1 MNKPTHDE
9 LIDAIY
15 GCALDPENWDQ
26 TLTRIRQYLDAS
38 AINVIGLEVATYD
51 NPFLYS
57 SNISQDQGH
66 LYQEYW
72 FGQDPWVRAA
82 ARKGLGAGGVTYCG
96 DMLLDRAELV
106 KTPFYNDWLAGQDIQ
121 DVMAA
126 NLWGQGPQ
134 WGCDPEHPRIVLC
147 FFRGRESE
155 CFSEADRQKL
165 EGLSRHL
172 NRAFQIAI
180 RMGVLA
186 RNSQLSEAALEP
198 LRHAVIV
205 LDVQAAILAANPA
218 GSRWLGHTP
227 ALLQVHNDRLTGF
240 AGELSPSLDEALA
253 QGKNGRAS
261 VLNWRP
267 PTPEGSP
274 ALLTLRL
281 APMNETVIRGFSG
294 RRPAFLLIIEAGTQ
308 IDDTAF
314 QSFCDLLRLSR
325 AERKV
330 LRQLMQGGTAADIAR
345 RLHLAEPTVRTHI
358 QRLRDKSAVSRISEL
373 VVMAIAAT
381 RTA

>member
-57 SNISQDQGH
+57 SNIPRDQGH
-66 LYQEYW
+66 LYQDYW

-82 ARKGLGAGGVTYCG
+82 ASKGLGAGGVTYCG
-96 DMLLDRAELV
+96 DQLLDRAELV

-121 DVMAA
+121 DVLAA
-126 NLWGQGPQ
+126 NLWGQGPR
-134 WGCDPEHPRIVLC
+134 WGNDPEYPRIVLC
-147 FFRGRESE
+147 FFRGRGDES
-155 CFSEADRQKL
+155 FSEADRQKL
-165 EGLSRHL
+165 KGLTSHL

-186 RNSQLSEAALEP
+186 RSSQLSEAALAP

-205 LDVQAAILAANPA
+205 LDAQAAILAANPA
-218 GSRWLGHTP
+218 GNRWLGRTP
-227 ALLQVHNDRLTGF
+227 ALLQVHNGRLTGF
-240 AGELSPSLDEALA
+240 AGELSPSLDEALTR
-253 QGKNGRAS
+253 GKNGRAS

-267 PTPEGSP
+267 PSPEGLP
-274 ALLTLRL
+274 ALVTLRL
-281 APMNETVIRGFSG
+281 APMNETVITGFPSW
-294 RRPAFLLIIEAGTQ
+294 RPAFLLIIEAGTEM
-308 IDDTAF
+308 DDAAF
-314 QSFCDLLRLSR
+314 QSFCDLFRLSR

-330 LRQLMQGGTAADIAR
+330 LRQLMLGGKAADIAR
-345 RLHLAEPTVRTHI
+345 RLHLAEPTVRTHM
-358 QRLRDKSAVSRISEL
+358 QNLRDKSSVGRISDL
-373 VVMAIAAT
+373 VAMALAAT
-381 RTA
+381 RSA